1 MDNAPTSLD
10 AITAIATTP
19 DLSNKSESEHEQE
32 LIDLPRSPSEIM
44 TSPIPLPPAKTP
56 IKRPKLSAADIDRMV
71 EFWSQLGVSGTIT
84 DLFHQ
89 TIEHIWSV
97 VPSNLPSLDPIAQVE
112 DDPQPNP
119 DEDLYWLVQE
129 VKLLRTDD
137 RRLWQTLDDLNAKV
151 EDLKLTVL
159 GERFPLA
166 KHKKTVRQLSSSKQR
181 D

>member
-1 MDNAPTSLD
+1 M
-10 AITAIATTP
+10 
-19 DLSNKSESEHEQE
+19 
-32 LIDLPRSPSEIM
+32 
-44 TSPIPLPPAKTP
+44 
-56 IKRPKLSAADIDRMV
+56 
-71 EFWSQLGVSGTIT
+71 
-84 DLFHQ
+84 
-89 TIEHIWSV
+89 
-97 VPSNLPSLDPIAQVE
+97 PSNLPSLDPIAQVE
-112 DDPQPNP
+112 NDPQPDP